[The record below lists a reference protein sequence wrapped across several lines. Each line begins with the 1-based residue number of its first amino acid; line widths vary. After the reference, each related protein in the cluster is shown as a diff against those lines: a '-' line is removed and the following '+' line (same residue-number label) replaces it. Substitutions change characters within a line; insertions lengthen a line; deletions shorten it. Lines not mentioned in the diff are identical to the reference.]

1 MGIPLESIRFAA
13 VNHLCVELGY
23 DRSVRLIE
31 PYSLR
36 RTKDGN
42 LILHAIKVETGE
54 GRSYRVDRIESVK
67 VTKRVFKPRYEI
79 EFSPSG
85 TIHAPPTARKSGLS
99 SFGSYSLMGR
109 PHRSTSRTRTTN
121 PFGMKYVFQCGMCM
135 KKFTKS
141 TNDSTLRAHKSSFGM
156 QCSGTHGY
164 LISYR

>member
-1 MGIPLESIRFAA
+1 MGVPLESIRFAA

-67 VTKRVFKPRYEI
+67 VTTRVFKPRYEI

-85 TIHAPPTARKSGLS
+85 TIHAPPTPRKSEFS
-99 SFGSYSLMGR
+99 SFGGYGLMGR
-109 PHRSTSRTRTTN
+109 SRRSTSRTRTTN

-141 TNDSTLRAHKSSFGM
+141 TNDSTLRAHKNSFGI
-156 QCSGTHGY
+156 QCSGRNGY
-164 LISYR
+164 LIGNK